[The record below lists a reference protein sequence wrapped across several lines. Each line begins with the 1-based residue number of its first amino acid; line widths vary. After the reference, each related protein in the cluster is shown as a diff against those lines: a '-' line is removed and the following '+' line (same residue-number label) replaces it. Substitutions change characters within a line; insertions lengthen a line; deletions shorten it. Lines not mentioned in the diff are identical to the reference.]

1 MRLRRRKEE
10 EEEEGE
16 EGEEVNEEVLAVGW
30 RSVHHHVERPA

>member
-1 MRLRRRKEE
+1 MRLRRRK
-10 EEEEGE
+10 EEGE